1 MTLGTVIAA
10 DLMSVAHVLSLDA
23 ALADVASVAVAFAGT
38 AIVVHSLRRRLSAI
52 LAESERH
59 AHQDHLTGLANRR
72 AFSAALDA
80 ALAHRTRTDEPLSL
94 VTVDVDDF
102 KEVNDTRGHAAG
114 DAVLRQVTA
123 ALRSSV
129 RRGGDTVA
137 RLGGDEFV
145 ALLRG
150 CDQDDAASLA
160 ERIRSD
166 VATRTGGVT
175 VSIGVATLTSGT
187 ASPDEVM
194 RASDGALY
202 AAKASGRDRVSAAV
216 IA

>member
-150 CDQDDAASLA
+150 AIRTMPRAWPNGSAATWPRARAASP
-160 ERIRSD
+160 S
-166 VATRTGGVT
+166 
-175 VSIGVATLTSGT
+175 
-187 ASPDEVM
+187 
-194 RASDGALY
+194 
-202 AAKASGRDRVSAAV
+202 ASGSPRSRPARPARTR
-216 IA
+216 